1 MICNNPV
8 KLFRHV
14 PVKRAEPRLNM
25 ADRDM
30 KFRCGKGTCKDC
42 VGVTLDEDY
51 IGGFLFQDP
60 FNPQQYL
67 PCLLCLG
74 S

>member
-1 MICNNPV
+1 
-8 KLFRHV
+8 
-14 PVKRAEPRLNM
+14 M